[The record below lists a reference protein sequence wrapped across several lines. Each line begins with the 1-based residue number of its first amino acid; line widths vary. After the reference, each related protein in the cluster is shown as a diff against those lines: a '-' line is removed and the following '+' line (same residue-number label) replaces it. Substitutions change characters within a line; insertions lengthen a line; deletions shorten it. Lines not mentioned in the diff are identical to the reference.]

1 MKKYRMKRILSLL
14 MVLTLA
20 FGMMCVPV
28 SSYTNDVRT
37 STNDM
42 ILVNVD
48 TNTVVFSQKP
58 DNKWFS
64 GYLVALT
71 TYLVACDSIASP
83 EKTSFTVT
91 REYID
96 QIPYSDGC
104 LNAYIGK
111 KITCKDLMA
120 IALLTTGSDASI
132 ALADLSGMALDEF
145 VTAMNEKVESL
156 GCTGTHFV
164 SPGYS
169 SDRTQNTTC
178 RDLYRIYMAVR
189 DTKLF
194 SELTKDKRYVPD
206 GLDPEKYTVESNASI
221 LNSNSPYYFRY
232 TNDAKFSYTDE
243 TYQNIALTTTYKG
256 KTYFFAGL
264 LGYNRS
270 EENVYADARKLTT
283 WAYLNLSDR
292 KVIDSESEISPV
304 KIVSSWGEYEMKL
317 FPFNSSYKTLP
328 NDFDESMLSYSIN
341 MKTKY
346 NWPLFKGQK
355 IGDAKITY
363 DKEQIE
369 DVNLVLESSEGVDML
384 SDSAQF
390 GKYVF
395 DRLLSDNPLIV
406 SSKHLSEKE
415 EPSKATT
422 EPSVSGTAA
431 SQTAATEAAAEAAQ
445 E

>member
-1 MKKYRMKRILSLL
+1 MDKIVLITGATSGIGLACARKFADNGDKLILTGRNERRLADIREEL
-14 MVLTLA
+14 TAKGTEVLTLA
-20 FGMMCVPV
+20 FGVMCVPV

-91 REYID
+91 REFID

-145 VTAMNEKVESL
+145 VTAMNEKVKSL

-164 SPGYS
+164 SPGYG

-178 RDLYRIYMAVR
+178 RDLY
-189 DTKLF
+189 
-194 SELTKDKRYVPD
+194 
-206 GLDPEKYTVESNASI
+206 
-221 LNSNSPYYFRY
+221 
-232 TNDAKFSYTDE
+232 YTDE

-328 NDFDESMLSYSIN
+328 NDFDESLLSYSIN

-384 SDSAQF
+384 SDSARF

-431 SQTAATEAAAEAAQ
+431 SQTAATEAAQ